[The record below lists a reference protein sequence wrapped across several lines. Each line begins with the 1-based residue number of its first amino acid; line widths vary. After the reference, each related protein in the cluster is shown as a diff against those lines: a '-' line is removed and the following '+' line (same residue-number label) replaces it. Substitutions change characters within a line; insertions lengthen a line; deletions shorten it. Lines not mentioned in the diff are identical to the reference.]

1 MDDTALRQRT
11 LARFVATALG
21 VVVVGVAGYLGFVAF
36 VGSDREAAA
45 GALVLAA
52 GTGFAAFF
60 SPCSF
65 PLLLTFLTRRSTK
78 SKRAAML
85 SSLRVAGGAVILLA
99 VVAVV
104 IAVGGSAL
112 VRVVEFDSA
121 AGRVFRFTVGLVLVV
136 LGLRQANVLRLR
148 MRWLDW
154 IAGASGRL
162 LDPSKVRSQ
171 PGRDFVYGFGYLL
184 AGFG

>member
-1 MDDTALRQRT
+1 M
-11 LARFVATALG
+11 ARFVATALG
-21 VVVVGVAGYLGFVAF
+21 VLVVGVAGYVGFVAF

-45 GALVLAA
+45 GALVLAS

-65 PLLLTFLTRRSTK
+65 PLLLTFLARRSEE
-78 SKRAAML
+78 SKRTAMM
-85 SSLRVAGGAVILLA
+85 SSLRVAGGAAILLGM
-99 VVAVV
+99 VAVV
-104 IAVGGSAL
+104 VAAGGSAL
-112 VRVVEFDSA
+112 AGVVEFDSA

-136 LGLRQANVLRLR
+136 FGLRQANVMRRR
-148 MRWLDW
+148 MRWLDT

-162 LDPSKVRSQ
+162 LDPTRVRSQ
-171 PGRDFVYGFGYLL
+171 TGRDLVYGFGYLL